1 MARLP
6 VLFTTDEY
14 RVRGSSSAEEKLN
27 TNWLKFGCQLIF
39 FWVSADRYL

>member
-6 VLFTTDEY
+6 VLFATDEY

-27 TNWLKFGCQLIF
+27 TNWLKIGYQMTF
-39 FWVSADRYL
+39 F